1 MLCRFAGGAGL
12 VAAGGGRAAWSA
24 IEPKPVV
31 GPSLPVAI
39 QKCAGYDRK
48 LLAERLDNTL
58 DLIGG
63 IGSLVRGKTVT
74 VKLNLTGEPKW
85 KLAGLPSF
93 RTYHVHPN
101 VVAALC
107 SRLKRDGAKRIIL
120 VESYYLDEPP
130 ETILADAGWD
140 IEMIR
145 SAGDHTVTFE
155 DTRNRGDWPKYSRLP
170 VPWGG
175 YLYPAFDLNQRYEKT
190 DTFISLAKLKDH
202 ANAGVTLSIKNLF
215 GIAPTALYG
224 NDAPN
229 EKTLSNRGKV
239 LHTGERSVPAGVPA
253 ELDAQSPRHW
263 SYRVPRATA
272 DLIGARPVDLAII
285 DGVETNRG
293 GEGPW
298 IKGVQPLQPHLLLA
312 GKNPLCTDAI
322 AAAAMGYDPTVADKT
337 FPFPGDNHLSLLA
350 KVGVGTHDPKRIE
363 VRGVPIRDALYPF
376 NPKKRKV
383 GEPIF

>member
-1 MLCRFAGGAGL
+1 
-12 VAAGGGRAAWSA
+12 
-24 IEPKPVV
+24 
-31 GPSLPVAI
+31 
-39 QKCAGYDRK
+39 
-48 LLAERLDNTL
+48 
-58 DLIGG
+58 
-63 IGSLVRGKTVT
+63 
-74 VKLNLTGEPKW
+74 
-85 KLAGLPSF
+85 
-93 RTYHVHPN
+93 
-101 VVAALC
+101 
-107 SRLKRDGAKRIIL
+107 
-120 VESYYLDEPP
+120 
-130 ETILADAGWD
+130 
-140 IEMIR
+140 
-145 SAGDHTVTFE
+145 
-155 DTRNRGDWPKYSRLP
+155 